1 MGYSLKE
8 LLCVLVEVV
17 GVILGV
23 GVEVILLA
31 EVPVAAVSTVV
42 TAPAVKSAAFVSASA
57 VEATVPAVTVATV
70 VSAIPAVKAV
80 PAVSAT
86 VIATVAWTALRLHIA
101 FRLRGEG
108 AHGES
113 HLAGLRIYLQEL
125 HVDLLTDGEDILYII
140 GLVLSD
146 L

>member
-1 MGYSLKE
+1 M
-8 LLCVLVEVV
+8 
-17 GVILGV
+17 
-23 GVEVILLA
+23 
-31 EVPVAAVSTVV
+31 AAVSAVIAV
-42 TAPAVKSAAFVSASA
+42 PAVSTTVIAAAVIAVSA
-57 VEATVPAVTVATV
+57 VEATVPAVTVTTV
-70 VSAIPAVKAV
+70 VSAIPAVISV

-140 GLVLSD
+140 GLVPSD